1 MIFFF
6 AQSAFTIPNIRR
18 LLVHLMLKFMGGKK
32 NCLFC
37 CFTAMPLH
45 YLTCLVLI
53 EQVPVM
59 DAYGLCR
66 YDWMREALDSFL
78 DLLSSQ
84 KVIVNADVTSATTNQ
99 DLTPSNDLTSTDR
112 STMCMIQL
120 PTSTER
126 VIALC

>member
-1 MIFFF
+1 
-6 AQSAFTIPNIRR
+6 
-18 LLVHLMLKFMGGKK
+18 MLKFMGGKE
-32 NCLFC
+32 NIS
-37 CFTAMPLH
+37 LH

-78 DLLSSQ
+78 DLLSGQ
-84 KVIVNADVTSATTNQ
+84 KVTVTADVTSATTNQ
-99 DLTPSNDLTSTDR
+99 DLTPPQDLTSTDR

-126 VIALC
+126 AIALC